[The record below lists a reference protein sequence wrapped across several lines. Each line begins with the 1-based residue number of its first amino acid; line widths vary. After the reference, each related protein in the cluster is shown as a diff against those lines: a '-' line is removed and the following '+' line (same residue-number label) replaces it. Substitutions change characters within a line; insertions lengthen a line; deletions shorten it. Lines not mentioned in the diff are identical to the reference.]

1 MSNDKL
7 VGFYCRCFM
16 SIENGQKL
24 SNFLLR
30 LSSREK
36 KNGLR
41 LMSYA
46 LDSFD
51 TSALGCCNMLA
62 PIVFIVRYSIAW

>member
-1 MSNDKL
+1 
-7 VGFYCRCFM
+7 M

-36 KNGLR
+36 KRIKIDVIRIGL
-41 LMSYA
+41 
-46 LDSFD
+46 
-51 TSALGCCNMLA
+51 
-62 PIVFIVRYSIAW
+62 I